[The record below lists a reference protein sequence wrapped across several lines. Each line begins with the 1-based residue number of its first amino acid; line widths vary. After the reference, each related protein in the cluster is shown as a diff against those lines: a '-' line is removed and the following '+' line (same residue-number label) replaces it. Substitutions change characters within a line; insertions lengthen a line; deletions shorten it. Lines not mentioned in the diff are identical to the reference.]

1 MAILNYTT
9 KISAYKTVGEI
20 QSLLGKKG
28 VKSISINYDKGRP
41 SAILFVLVV
50 GQIDVGFRLPCNV
63 EGVLKAMQND
73 RSIPRSNKTSE
84 QAERTAWRIIKD
96 WVQAQM
102 AIVEA
107 GQAVMEEVF
116 MPYAVMRNTNQTM
129 FQVFTENA
137 QKLITA

>member
-9 KISAYKTVGEI
+9 KISSDKTVGEI

-28 VKSISINYDKGRP
+28 VKSVQIEYDKSRP
-41 SAILFVLVV
+41 TAILFVLHLDS
-50 GQIDVGFRLPCNV
+50 GQNITFRLPCNV
-63 EGVLKAMQND
+63 EGVLKAMQRD
-73 RSIPRSNKTSE
+73 SKIPRSSKTTE

-96 WVQAQM
+96 WTEAQM

-116 MPYAVMRNTNQTM
+116 LPYAVMPSTNKTF
-129 FQVFTENA
+129 FQAFTENS
-137 QKLITA
+137 QKLLN

>member
-9 KISAYKTVGEI
+9 KIPSDKTVGEI

-28 VKSISINYDKGRP
+28 VKSVSIDYAKARP
-41 SAILFVLVV
+41 NAVLFVLEV
-50 GQIDVGFRLPCNV
+50 GQNNVQFRLPCNV

-73 RSIPRSNKTSE
+73 RKIPRSAKTFE

-96 WVQAQM
+96 WVEAQM
-102 AIVEA
+102 AIIEA

-116 MPYAVMRNTNQTM
+116 LPYAVMPSTNQTF
-129 FQVFTENA
+129 FQTFSENS
-137 QKLITA
+137 QKLLGK